1 MDNKLNII
9 IEFNYK
15 NKNYYIVSK
24 ANKIYFAHKDNDE
37 IKFDIDGEER
47 KVFIKIFLAFL
58 INIDKSIKV
67 DKVKIQDREYIIYY
81 DLESGN
87 YFWKDL
93 NNYLGNNEEDNI
105 FLNRTYNH
113 QEKIMYSGQTTKRD
127 MRKRVYTKLIT
138 IGTTV
143 VVAIASAIINP
154 VVLATQYEIPIECSK
169 ETLYGIN
176 NDGQEAFSEIPKIE
190 QNEFEE
196 IDSQIYD
203 WNKMKNA
210 IDQNNNLSDE
220 EKEFFYNLKFVFDQH
235 HDYMDLK
242 LIEQRLRTFYIDY
255 RDELGRAIDGD
266 LMAGGWS
273 SVDNSITLWAIP
285 ELYYSG
291 EKHNFQNT
299 DKLVLIHEIAHMLQG
314 IEKNCSRLYEPSAE
328 YLARDIL
335 EILSHEN
342 IIVLE
347 KLNKDELN
355 DDRIKLT
362 KGYEE
367 VLPVYYILTQFMT
380 YEEILSF
387 QYSGDMKYI
396 AQALSRYGTEEEAY
410 ELLTKIKKT
419 NFSEVWDEENFE
431 SIKTIYSKLNNYY
444 IKLTGKNIY
453 DDLEMI
459 AIIIGNSLAGEF
471 NDDEKLI
478 KREKGFKEL
487 IKKELIESGKIDS
500 DKNITICLNLGDF
513 SYSNKFFKDYKRGL
527 VIYPEIIIKDGE
539 DREYMFI
546 RMELTP
552 EMQAEFDSIYQGM
565 EETGFDR

>member
-37 IKFDIDGEER
+37 IKFVIDGEER

-93 NNYLGNNEEDNI
+93 NNYMDDNEEDNI
-105 FLNRTYNH
+105 LLNRIYNH
-113 QEKIMYSGQTTKRD
+113 QEKIMYSGQITKID
-127 MRKRVYTKLIT
+127 KRKRVYTKLIT

-143 VVAIASAIINP
+143 VVAVASAIINP
-154 VVLATQYEIPIECSK
+154 VVLATQYERPAECSK
-169 ETLYGIN
+169 EALHGIN
-176 NDGQEAFSEIPKIE
+176 NDGQEAFDEIPKIE

-242 LIEQRLRTFYIDY
+242 LIEQRLRTFHIDYIDEIG
-255 RDELGRAIDGD
+255 RTTDGELMG
-266 LMAGGWS
+266 GGWS

-335 EILSHEN
+335 EILAHKN

-367 VLPVYYILTQFMT
+367 VLPVYYILTRFMT

-387 QYSGDMKYI
+387 QYSGDMQYI
-396 AQALSRYGTEEEAY
+396 AQALSRYGTEEDAY

-419 NFSEVWDEENFE
+419 NFNEVWDKENLE
-431 SIKTIYSKLNNYY
+431 SIKTIYSKLNDYY

-459 AIIIGNSLAGEF
+459 AIISGNSLEGEF

-478 KREKGFKEL
+478 KREKGFIEL
-487 IKKELIESGKIDS
+487 IKKELIESGKINS
-500 DKNITICLNLGDF
+500 DKNTTICLNLGDF

-527 VIYPEIIIKDGE
+527 VIYPEIIKNGE